1 MGKNEVFFVNQN
13 KIVFA
18 EDGEILSDVC
28 DRAGYPLDLV
38 CGGKGTC
45 GKCKVTIEI
54 DEKQSEVLACL
65 TKVNRNIS
73 VYLTKN
79 DIKKDAKILSNGIK
93 LKEYKGCMGKKDF
106 EIDKYKVKHC
116 GNYFDQIKIDDSTVI
131 SLDNLMKFSNL
142 IKKTNDITVIYENNE
157 VLDVREKTSDLDL
170 YGAAVDIGTTT
181 VVMFLYNI
189 TNFELMGVYSAT
201 NGQTSVGADVIS
213 RILYAS
219 NDDGLKQLNDKI
231 IKTINQLIDKAEE
244 THKGVVGNLY
254 KMILCG
260 NSTMQQLFLNLNP
273 ENLGTSPFL
282 SVTQDLVKGN
292 ARELNIKGNNNM
304 KFEFLPLIGG
314 FVGGDTVSVLASLGD
329 TKENKLVIDLGT
341 NGELAIGKPDK
352 YLVASTACGPAL
364 EGAGISCGMRGT
376 EGAIE
381 RFKILDDEIKIDV
394 IGNSQPTG
402 ICGSGIVDIIS
413 ELLDHNFIDRTGKLL
428 DKEEY
433 IAKHGKIKLAD
444 NLMEIDGIKSF
455 LINRDGNKTVYINQK
470 DIRQIQL
477 AKSAIVSG
485 CKILIKE
492 SGLREEEISEIV
504 LSGAFGNYINIKNA
518 VKIGLLPNIKD
529 IPIESIGNGAGLGV
543 QKYLL
548 SKETRSLVDKI
559 KENSQHIE
567 LSMNRE
573 FQNEYISNMHFE

>member
-1 MGKNEVFFVNQN
+1 
-13 KIVFA
+13 
-18 EDGEILSDVC
+18 
-28 DRAGYPLDLV
+28 
-38 CGGKGTC
+38 
-45 GKCKVTIEI
+45 
-54 DEKQSEVLACL
+54 
-65 TKVNRNIS
+65 
-73 VYLTKN
+73 
-79 DIKKDAKILSNGIK
+79 
-93 LKEYKGCMGKKDF
+93 
-106 EIDKYKVKHC
+106 
-116 GNYFDQIKIDDSTVI
+116 
-131 SLDNLMKFSNL
+131 
-142 IKKTNDITVIYENNE
+142 
-157 VLDVREKTSDLDL
+157 
-170 YGAAVDIGTTT
+170 
-181 VVMFLYNI
+181 
-189 TNFELMGVYSAT
+189 
-201 NGQTSVGADVIS
+201 
-213 RILYAS
+213 
-219 NDDGLKQLNDKI
+219 
-231 IKTINQLIDKAEE
+231 
-244 THKGVVGNLY
+244 
-254 KMILCG
+254 
-260 NSTMQQLFLNLNP
+260 MQQLFLNLNP

-292 ARELNIKGNNNM
+292 ARELNIKGNKNM
-304 KFEFLPLIGG
+304 KFEFLPLMGG

-433 IAKHGKIKLAD
+433 IAKHGKTKLAD

-455 LINRDGNKTVYINQK
+455 LISRDGNKTVYINQK

-518 VKIGLLPNIKD
+518 VNIGLLPNID
-529 IPIESIGNGAGLGV
+529 AIPIESVGNGAGLGV

-548 SKETRSLVDKI
+548 SKETRNLVDKI

-567 LSMNRE
+567 LSMNSE

>member
-1 MGKNEVFFVNQN
+1 
-13 KIVFA
+13 
-18 EDGEILSDVC
+18 
-28 DRAGYPLDLV
+28 
-38 CGGKGTC
+38 
-45 GKCKVTIEI
+45 
-54 DEKQSEVLACL
+54 
-65 TKVNRNIS
+65 
-73 VYLTKN
+73 
-79 DIKKDAKILSNGIK
+79 
-93 LKEYKGCMGKKDF
+93 
-106 EIDKYKVKHC
+106 
-116 GNYFDQIKIDDSTVI
+116 
-131 SLDNLMKFSNL
+131 
-142 IKKTNDITVIYENNE
+142 
-157 VLDVREKTSDLDL
+157 
-170 YGAAVDIGTTT
+170 
-181 VVMFLYNI
+181 
-189 TNFELMGVYSAT
+189 
-201 NGQTSVGADVIS
+201 
-213 RILYAS
+213 
-219 NDDGLKQLNDKI
+219 
-231 IKTINQLIDKAEE
+231 
-244 THKGVVGNLY
+244 
-254 KMILCG
+254 
-260 NSTMQQLFLNLNP
+260 
-273 ENLGTSPFL
+273 
-282 SVTQDLVKGN
+282 
-292 ARELNIKGNNNM
+292 
-304 KFEFLPLIGG
+304 
-314 FVGGDTVSVLASLGD
+314 
-329 TKENKLVIDLGT
+329 
-341 NGELAIGKPDK
+341 
-352 YLVASTACGPAL
+352 
-364 EGAGISCGMRGT
+364 MRGT

-394 IGNSQPTG
+394 IGNSEPIG

-455 LINRDGNKTVYINQK
+455 LISIDGNKTVYINQK

-548 SKETRSLVDKI
+548 SKETRSLVNKI